1 MRELSKYTKL
11 LNKGDNLSF
20 ILNNNHQ
27 IKMKNA
33 KSLFKI
39 SLLLGNLPEE
49 NVSFTY
55 YTEEEDDEQS
65 EGINSKK
72 NILRSSKKVSLSPK
86 KTITNEIMNN
96 IDLKEEKSNSIY
108 LTDKIKDS
116 VAQEISRNI

>member
-1 MRELSKYTKL
+1 MIEYEEIYDKEKIENDKYKSMRELSKYTKL

-27 IKMKNA
+27 IKIKNA

-49 NVSFTY
+49 NVSFTF

-65 EGINSKK
+65 EEIN
-72 NILRSSKKVSLSPK
+72 
-86 KTITNEIMNN
+86 
-96 IDLKEEKSNSIY
+96 
-108 LTDKIKDS
+108 
-116 VAQEISRNI
+116 